1 MSTTESSKNIDQ
13 LLSHLQKINEH
24 NLINVFVP
32 SVNDTVKFKQLTV
45 KQQSSLITGVIT
57 QEADKNAF
65 SYNRSTSTIIN
76 ENNVESVDIKVTDRG
91 PVLAQL
97 RKDTLGSEL
106 DIGEVTYDIADL
118 EYKLAQDSIDLIT
131 NTHTYSM
138 SGMSVSYTTPSMN
151 VDVALNADA
160 EEKWVEEEG
169 VDIIAEL
176 FKLELAKF
184 ITNVTV
190 NEDVHIVMS
199 DLKTNDK
206 IKVCDAL
213 PVKITRHVMSYI
225 QDVKSLEQE
234 LMRLDESTF
243 IPTDITLF
251 ST

>member
-13 LLSHLQKINEH
+13 LLDHLRKVNES
-24 NLINVFVP
+24 NLIDVFVP
-32 SVNDTVKFKQLTV
+32 SMNETVKFKQLTV
-45 KQQSSLITGVIT
+45 KQQSSLITGVIS

-76 ENNVESVDIKVTDRG
+76 ENNVNSAAIRVTDRG

-97 RKDTLGSEL
+97 RVDTLGAE
-106 DIGEVTYDIADL
+106 IEIEEETYDISGL
-118 EYKLAQDSIDLIT
+118 EYMLHEDSINLISDT
-131 NTHTYSM
+131 QNFSL
-138 SGMSVSYTTPSMN
+138 SGMSVSYTTPSLDI
-151 VDVALNADA
+151 DVELNADA
-160 EEKWVEEEG
+160 EEKWMEEEA
-169 VDIIAEL
+169 VDIISDL

-184 ITNVTV
+184 ITNVTI
-190 NEDVHIVMS
+190 NEDIKIDMS
-199 DLKTNDK
+199 DLPTEDK

-213 PVKITRHVMSYI
+213 PVKITRHVMKYI

-234 LMRLDESTF
+234 LLRLDDSTF